1 MMQYPKSRDEWLALR
16 RKYIS
21 STESAALFGMSPYTT
36 AFELAATKQR
46 PELDTFEG
54 NERTEWGKAM
64 QLAAAKKIAEDYG
77 VKCRAINGYAI
88 DEDARMG
95 ASFDYEIIGPSDA
108 VSVKDDV
115 LRRMYTEHGK
125 GVLEIKT
132 VDSFVY
138 KNDWP
143 ENEPPAHIEIQV
155 QHQLGCIVYG
165 WACIGV
171 LIGGNRAEIVVRER
185 DPEVGQA
192 IAFKSLEFWNLVD
205 AGKSPPVTLPEDA
218 DIISKI
224 YGYAEPGKVYTP
236 TGDDDPVIKL
246 VAEYVEIGKLVSAG
260 EKQTKAL
267 KAELLL
273 AIKDAERV
281 IIPGYNVSTGTVAET
296 IVPAHVREGYRNV
309 RITAKKE
316 TKK

>member
-115 LRRMYTEHGK
+115 LRRMYTELGK

-224 YGYAEPGKVYTP
+224 YGYAEPGKVY
-236 TGDDDPVIKL
+236 DASADAA
-246 VAEYVEIGKLVSAG
+246 VAELVRQYSEIQQLVSAG
-260 EKQTKAL
+260 EKQKQSL

-273 AIKDAERV
+273 VIKDAERV
-281 IIPGYNVSTGTVAET
+281 LVPGFNVSTGTVAEAE
-296 IVPAHVREGYRNV
+296 IPAYTRKGYRNV